1 MFWGV
6 MASVT
11 KLTEDYLRAHA
22 SVRDCLKKGII
33 NYSRLART
41 IIKDCGLKRVR
52 MEAVLIACRRAAE
65 KIRKEKSAEEAV
77 KTLLKHSQLEIKNKI
92 VVVIV
97 DKQIYVENLIDIE
110 KKIRK
115 KADTFYALEG
125 TGSFTIV
132 TTEKYLDELKKLFEH
147 DLIRGSKDLAMIV
160 LKSSERMEN
169 TPGVM
174 AHLYALFSDHGV
186 NICETMSCWTDT
198 MFIVAEADVGKS
210 MQFLQF

>member
-1 MFWGV
+1 

-11 KLTEDYLRAHA
+11 KLTEDYLREHA
-22 SVRDCLKKGII
+22 SIRDCLKKGVV
-33 NYSRLART
+33 NFSRLARS
-41 IIKDCGLKRVR
+41 IIKDRGLKRVR

-65 KIRKEKSAEEAV
+65 KIRKEKSAEEAI

-115 KADTFYALEG
+115 KADTFYALEA
-125 TGSFTIV
+125 TSSFTII

-147 DLIRGSKDLAMIV
+147 DLIRVSKDLAMIV
-160 LKSSERMEN
+160 LKSSERMES

-198 MFIVAEADVGKS
+198 IFVVAEADVGKC
-210 MQFLQF
+210 MEFLQF